1 MKESQVTKNKSVSRD
16 RAGVASVSVQR
27 MTDKQFSQFSQFIT
41 SELGIKLP
49 PSKKHMLEARL
60 QKRLR
65 FLDLP
70 SYGEYCDYVFSQE
83 GMKNEL
89 PHLYNVVTTNT
100 THFFREPKHFD
111 ILSQRVLPSLYSR
124 RQSGKRLEVWSAG
137 CSTGEE
143 PYTLAMVLA
152 EFAARNTGFNF
163 SIMASDISTEV
174 LQHGARAIYTF
185 DKIEPVPQAMK
196 KKYLLKS
203 KDPKKGLVRIV
214 PELRSRINFR
224 RLNFMREFDF
234 RHDIDIIFCRN
245 VVIYFD
251 RPTQEVLFKRFCS
264 KLVSGGFLFIGHSES
279 ITGLDLPLRQVAPTV
294 YERE

>member
-1 MKESQVTKNKSVSRD
+1 MQNSQLKNQKNGSRAD
-16 RAGVASVSVQR
+16 SDPSSVSVQR

-49 PSKKHMLEARL
+49 PSKKNMLEARL

-65 FLDLP
+65 FLELA
-70 SYGEYCDYVFSQE
+70 SYGEYCDYVFSQD

-100 THFFREPKHFD
+100 THFFREPRHFD
-111 ILSQRVLPSLYSR
+111 ILSQNVLPDLYSR
-124 RQSGKRLEVWSAG
+124 YGRGKRLEVWSAG

-143 PYTLAMVLA
+143 PYTLAMVLG
-152 EFAARNTGFNF
+152 EFAARSPGFNF

-174 LQHGARAIYTF
+174 LQHAARAIYTF
-185 DKIEPVPQAMK
+185 DKIEPVPQVMK

-203 KDPKKGLVRIV
+203 KDRKKNLVRIV
-214 PELRSRINFR
+214 PELRSKINFR

-264 KLVSGGFLFIGHSES
+264 KLVSGGYLFIGHSES
-279 ITGLDLPLRQVAPTV
+279 ITGLDLPLRQIAPTV
-294 YERE
+294 YVRI